1 MKTRY
6 LKTYNKLISYLLALL
21 GVSLACSNGCA
32 MYGTPAEYGT
42 PNATFKVLGKV
53 TTEQDVAIPNIQVVL
68 DYDTAFTD
76 NLGNYQVQTVNF
88 PDNQIFP
95 VHFKDVDEVQNGEF
109 QPLDTVVEFKDPQF
123 TGGTGNWNA
132 GETEKE
138 FNIKLKPLK

>member
-6 LKTYNKLISYLLALL
+6 LKAYNKLISYLLALL
-21 GVSLACSNGCA
+21 GVSIACSNGCA

-53 TTEQDVAIPNIQVVL
+53 TTEQSIAIPNIKVVL

-76 NLGNYQVQTVNF
+76 NQGNYLVETINF
-88 PDNQIFP
+88 PTNQTFSIQ
-95 VHFKDVDEVQNGEF
+95 FKDIDSTLNGEF
-109 QPLDTVVEFKDPQF
+109 QQLDTVVEFTDPQF
-123 TGGTGNWNA
+123 TGGTGNWNK

-138 FNIKLKPLK
+138 FNVKLKPLK